1 MSGTR
6 NDFLTWY
13 QLKDHIKI
21 HKIKFYLPAQVAKS
35 ENCSNKGF
43 KVFVCQLL
51 FKSES
56 YQ

>member
-6 NDFLTWY
+6 NDFLTWD